1 MLIDVRWLR
10 FLLQRHYKTTLAQ
23 PAR

>member
-1 MLIDVRWLR
+1 VIIDVRWIR
-10 FLLQRHYKTTLAQ
+10 FLLQRHHKTTLAQ

>member
-10 FLLQRHYKTTLAQ
+10 FLLQRHHRATLAQ